1 MNPFLNLRDLLIEMT
16 LADRGVNAPGR
27 AGQEARRAYKA
38 ASRAVRAE
46 IARLVAVGA
55 YSSPDSEFHHNAAMA
70 EVDAVRWNGTTVL
83 SR

>member
-1 MNPFLNLRDLLIEMT
+1 MNPFLKLRDLLIEMT

-38 ASRAVRAE
+38 ASAAVRSE

-55 YSSPDSEFHHNAAMA
+55 YSSPDSERYHSDAMA
-70 EVDAVRWNGTTVL
+70 EVDAVRWGTTIL